1 MEQTSKARTP
11 SRCREW
17 ERQRRN
23 KFNEA
28 ISKLGE
34 VVKEIN
40 RADDSSGKDTENVQY
55 PKIEIVQKAILCLTN
70 CAQEKTKLKAEI
82 LALHV
87 QLDAV
92 TNKKCITKDAS
103 TQVYLSIGKKTQ
115 NGKHVKLMMLQKSRA
130 NALKEKAVTTNP
142 KVTVSPTVTKNV
154 IINTKKDNKKVAPVT
169 VQNLPKLL
177 PRTIDKKATENT
189 IVVLPA
195 APYLFPQR
203 SLLFPT
209 APPAIVLVDP
219 NLQTLNK
226 HTVPIVTRNNGDIT
240 KTTMVNILPI
250 SAYSRPLSATKTKK
264 NSVKLKKDASKRPNK
279 IVKIV
284 KVTEPEVIEQVTEEK
299 APNQC
304 NKEKVEKT
312 DSKEKN
318 LNSMQLDKEAAK
330 DNKVPDATIPTS
342 DKEKISSSSKSE
354 IIASTNS
361 NNIVKCLEGKRKDI
375 IETCKTKVETVNV
388 KTSAVPSSTNIEKT
402 TNDIQTPVENSKFNK
417 ESSKKEALSE
427 DKDKENKLPA
437 ILDTALCDTTVDAG
451 NARLELAEEFL
462 AASPTAAFLMSFPLV
477 SGNRADS
484 PAEEPQSTLQTNNS
498 KDSNNQR
505 RNEIPSQ
512 THYFEKP
519 NNNDAKTKSS
529 TKSHAP
535 TSGPILAKPNDP
547 NKYAG
552 SNLIAKPVESKTTNA
567 TTSIS
572 TASNENPFLNL
583 SMPSLISTSCTISDS
598 NFGLD
603 FDCNISKSIQ
613 NQSSNYVSNGNFF
626 YKSDPFSSVKNTIY
640 STSSISSSHDFNSL
654 GLYPCAMEKY
664 TSKNKPD
671 YSNVEENLMKIGSS
685 RLTYDIDL
693 GWSHKSFDFVNCTT
707 SSNTF
712 VKDNILTTVSAPYS
726 STYNPFNPE
735 FHVPLVSNSSKKD
748 IATTSTKTSTSFV
761 DTITSFYSQ
770 PTNLWT
776 EDVPFYSNSNVSK
789 SVPHKNQNYL
799 AMENIQT
806 NTHTKAS
813 DKHFEAKRTTG
824 IGVDNVLKTTNV
836 TVEPQISEK
845 FTKKSPTKM
854 HINWMTSEIRPMES
868 NCNSGPIE
876 SKDSHKSAY
885 SQITQPT
892 KKQDHNESY
901 FPISMH
907 NFVTQPVQEEF
918 QVWPSARPVGPT
930 EISIEP
936 PPINLPT
943 LVGDL
948 ALGPHDRKKSA
959 DINRALTQ
967 DIQNCGNFLSV
978 TQLMN
983 RSSDNMPSRYQVP
996 NIEAPKGNSNK
1007 QSSATYFPNDINR
1020 KTMASRIENQ
1030 VPQPFYGFNDAKV
1043 GNTYESMGQFSQS
1056 KNKTVKPTDKTS
1068 KTQKN
1073 NYSAESLIRGGGC
1086 TQKMQ
1091 DNGNSKFL
1099 MQKYNDF
1106 NSQDNS
1112 VAQVSHFPPILDYT
1126 DNSYASQQFSG
1137 TTLYNTTTNTI
1148 SNSFYS
1154 NFMPGS
1160 SNIMSTMSSNYTGG
1174 PFTSEFI
1181 DYNQADCNYTNHK
1194 YEELKMRNN
1203 PTVFPHD
1210 KVPSNYK
1217 SSRRE
1222 SAAKHKLECSKKD
1235 SSKKYQSKR
1244 AKVQNDS
1251 EEWSDPSHVLWQNK
1265 APSKRHANI
1274 MSEELTFP
1282 NYVGNQ
1288 MPTQYQPEF
1297 FNSHLMP
1304 SNVQSVGH
1312 NVDRSI
1318 SFPVTSRANFNL
1330 STIFPEITMKVQ

>member
-1 MEQTSKARTP
+1 METVQKARTP

-28 ISKLGE
+28 ITRLGE

-40 RADDSSGKDTENVQY
+40 RADDSTGKDNENVQY
-55 PKIEIVQKAILCLTN
+55 PKIEIVQKAIICLTN
-70 CAQEKTKLKAEI
+70 CAQEKTKFKAEI

-87 QLDAV
+87 QLEAAKKKPV
-92 TNKKCITKDAS
+92 TTEVS
-103 TQVYLSIGKKTQ
+103 TQVYLDSSKRTQ
-115 NGKHVKLMMLQKSRA
+115 NKKYAKLKMLHKTKCHK
-130 NALKEKAVTTNP
+130 NTLKEKAVTTN
-142 KVTVSPTVTKNV
+142 
-154 IINTKKDNKKVAPVT
+154 INITPIAA
-169 VQNLPKLL
+169 QNLPKLL
-177 PRTIDKKATENT
+177 PRTIDKKPPENT

-209 APPAIVLVDP
+209 VPPAIVLVDP
-219 NLQTLNK
+219 NIQNLNK
-226 HTVPIVTRNNGDIT
+226 NTVPIVTRNNGDIT

-250 SAYSRPLSATKTKK
+250 SAYSRPLSASKSKK
-264 NSVKLKKDASKRPNK
+264 NNVKLKKDGKKSNKNSKLV
-279 IVKIV
+279 VKE
-284 KVTEPEVIEQVTEEK
+284 TESEVNEKLPEKTI
-299 APNQC
+299 
-304 NKEKVEKT
+304 KEKST
-312 DSKEKN
+312 DKILKEKEDSIKTKDKTP
-318 LNSMQLDKEAAK
+318 NSQLDKVSEK
-330 DNKVPDATIPTS
+330 DNKVPDIIIPIS
-342 DKEKISSSSKSE
+342 NKDKASSRNKKETVESIS
-354 IIASTNS
+354 I
-361 NNIVKCLEGKRKDI
+361 NNIVKPPEVNQKDI
-375 IETCKTKVETVNV
+375 SETCKDKLETIQV
-388 KTSAVPSSTNIEKT
+388 KTSTISASGNIEKPT
-402 TNDIQTPVENSKFNK
+402 ANEKNSEVTNKLNK
-417 ESSKKEALSE
+417 DLSAKERTLTE
-427 DKDKENKLPA
+427 DKDKENKLPV
-437 ILDTALCDTTVDAG
+437 ILDTTLCDTAVDTG

-484 PAEEPQSTLQTNNS
+484 PADEPQSTVQTNSS
-498 KDSNNQR
+498 KDNSQR
-505 RNEIPSQ
+505 RSEVSSQ
-512 THYFEKP
+512 TAQYCEKP
-519 NNNDAKTKSS
+519 NEMKTKTSS
-529 TKSHAP
+529 KSQTPSAAIQP
-535 TSGPILAKPNDP
+535 KPNEP
-547 NKYAG
+547 IKYTE
-552 SNLIAKPVESKTTNA
+552 SNLITKHVSSKT
-567 TTSIS
+567 S
-572 TASNENPFLNL
+572 TAVSASSNENPFLNL
-583 SMPSLISTSCTISDS
+583 SMPSLISTSCTVADT

-603 FDCNISKSIQ
+603 FDCNISKSIP
-613 NQSSNYVSNGNFF
+613 NQSSNYVSNNNIF
-626 YKSDPFSSVKNTIY
+626 YKSDPFSTVKNTIY
-640 STSSISSSHDFNSL
+640 STSSITSSHDFNGL

-664 TSKNKPD
+664 TSKTKSD

-707 SSNTF
+707 TSNTF
-712 VKDNILTTVSAPYS
+712 CKDNILTTVSAPYS
-726 STYNPFNPE
+726 TTYNPFNPE
-735 FHVPLVSNSSKKD
+735 FHVPLVSSANKKDVVSSKP
-748 IATTSTKTSTSFV
+748 TTSFV

-770 PTNLWT
+770 PTNLWS
-776 EDVPFYSNSNVSK
+776 EDAPFYSNSNVSK
-789 SVPHKNQNYL
+789 SHVSHKNQNYL
-799 AMENIQT
+799 PLENVQIHT
-806 NTHTKAS
+806 NPKPN
-813 DKHFEAKRTTG
+813 DKHFDVKRTSGT
-824 IGVDNVLKTTNV
+824 GVDNLLKTTNV
-836 TVEPQISEK
+836 PVEPQLPEK

-868 NCNSGPIE
+868 NCNPGPIE
-876 SKDSHKSAY
+876 NKDNHKSSY
-885 SQITQPT
+885 SQVSQQS

-907 NFVTQPVQEEF
+907 NFVSQPVQEEF
-918 QVWPSARPVGPT
+918 QMWPSTRPVGPT

-948 ALGPHDRKKSA
+948 ALGPHDKKKSA
-959 DINRALTQ
+959 DITNRASSHAQ

-996 NIEAPKGNSNK
+996 NIETPKVNSSK
-1007 QSSATYFPNDINR
+1007 QSSATYFPNENNR
-1020 KTMASRIENQ
+1020 KAMPSRLESQI
-1030 VPQPFYGFNDAKV
+1030 PQPCYGFNDAKV
-1043 GNTYESMGQFSQS
+1043 MNSYESMPQFSQS
-1056 KNKTVKPTDKTS
+1056 KNKTIKSDKSS

-1073 NYSAESLIRGGGC
+1073 NYSAEALIRGGGC
-1086 TQKMQ
+1086 TQKMP
-1091 DNGNSKFL
+1091 DNSNAKFI

-1106 NSQDNS
+1106 NTQDNS

-1137 TTLYNTTTNTI
+1137 TTLYNSTTNTI

-1154 NFMPGS
+1154 NFIPGS

-1244 AKVQNDS
+1244 AKLHADA
-1251 EEWSDPSHVLWQNK
+1251 EEWNDPSHHLWQNK
-1265 APSKRHANI
+1265 APSKRHANL
-1274 MSEELTFP
+1274 MSDELTFP

-1304 SNVQSVGH
+1304 SNMQSVGH